1 MSKQLSER
9 LNFLKDQLFNSFF
22 KRKIWWGDDL
32 SIFDSGEEG
41 LEKLPMTM
49 RKALAFEKVCNE
61 MPIQIL
67 DRELI
72 VGTTTMSSVG
82 FGHTFPKYE
91 TDEEAEEFAKITLDR
106 KSVWGHHLPYYP
118 KVLTL
123 GYLGIIEQIDKE
135 LAAIDPADEE
145 GVNLSPL
152 AIAFR
157 LPARCRLVMRIWQ
170 SKKLSRKRM
179 KTARRNCWRLLGSA
193 VRFQ

>member
-9 LNFLKDQLFNSFF
+9 LNFLKDQLFNSYF

-123 GYLGIIEQIDKE
+123 GYLG
-135 LAAIDPADEE
+135 
-145 GVNLSPL
+145 LSN
-152 AIAFR
+152 R
-157 LPARCRLVMRIWQ
+157 STRNWQ
-170 SKKLSRKRM
+170 PSILQTKK
-179 KTARRNCWRLLGSA
+179 A
-193 VRFQ
+193 

>member
-72 VGTTTMSSVG
+72 VSTTTMSSVG
-82 FGHTFPKYE
+82 FGHTFPKG
-91 TDEEAEEFAKITLDR
+91 R
-106 KSVWGHHLPYYP
+106 
-118 KVLTL
+118 
-123 GYLGIIEQIDKE
+123 GI
-135 LAAIDPADEE
+135 
-145 GVNLSPL
+145 
-152 AIAFR
+152 
-157 LPARCRLVMRIWQ
+157 C
-170 SKKLSRKRM
+170 
-179 KTARRNCWRLLGSA
+179 
-193 VRFQ
+193 

>member
-106 KSVWGHHLPYYP
+106 KSVWDHRPETSHQRSNG
-118 KVLTL
+118 
-123 GYLGIIEQIDKE
+123 
-135 LAAIDPADEE
+135 
-145 GVNLSPL
+145 SPC
-152 AIAFR
+152 I
-157 LPARCRLVMRIWQ
+157 P
-170 SKKLSRKRM
+170 S
-179 KTARRNCWRLLGSA
+179 
-193 VRFQ
+193 